1 MRDIKFRAKNI
12 YSGQWVYG
20 SGIVPAIKY
29 SHEISRCKMIIA
41 VDCEGYLPSYTF
53 ADIDIETLGQYT
65 GLKDGYGNEIYE
77 GDILRFYGNEI
88 EDWVVSFEDGKFVA
102 TFDNEIVDLFEI
114 HNYEIVGSIYDN

>member
-12 YSGQWVYG
+12 YSGKWVYG

-41 VDCEGYLPSYTF
+41 VDCEGYTF

-114 HNYEIVGSIYDN
+114 HDYEIIGSIYDN